1 MTRIALCW
9 MLLVSLVA
17 CGGKDD
23 ETVSS
28 APKPSTTAPAP
39 TNAAPTTAA
48 AGEVAKDASS
58 PANAQ
63 PQELPAATQDDR
75 LQIELVNRPWKG
87 DLDEIIKRRVLR
99 VLVPYSKTFYFLDAG
114 TQRGLSYELMQA
126 FEASLNK
133 KHKLTKLRVVVV
145 YVPTSRDELIA
156 HLNAGL
162 GDVIAANLTV
172 TPQRSAHVDFTTPL
186 ASGVKE
192 VLVTAPDAAP
202 VASVEDL
209 SGREVFVRRASSY
222 YESLTTLNEALNK
235 RGAKPVALRDA
246 PPSFEDE
253 DVLEM
258 VNGGLVKYTV
268 VDRYLA
274 TFWSQI
280 HTDMKVREDVV
291 LREGADIAFA
301 IRKASP
307 QLKSELDAF
316 ITKNRRGTTFG
327 NVVIRRYLQDTRWVK
342 NSLANAERE
351 KLVKVAQLFQKYG
364 DRYSIDWL
372 LIAAQGYQESGL
384 DHRVKSPAGAIGI
397 MQVMPATGAQLKVGD
412 IRQIEPNIHAG
423 AKYIRFMIDEY
434 YKDEPMDEMNKALF
448 AFASYN
454 AGPNRIRTL
463 REVAAKRGLDPNK
476 WFNNVERVV
485 ADEVGRET
493 VQYVSNIYK
502 YYIAYTLVIEQ
513 EKRGARDAAPTAR
526 STSSDDPRKNR
537 ESEVNAARPAA
548 H

>member
-23 ETVSS
+23 ETASS

-39 TNAAPTTAA
+39 ANAADTTAA
-48 AGEVAKDASS
+48 GPEAAKDASTPTIARPPES
-58 PANAQ
+58 
-63 PQELPAATQDDR
+63 PAATQDDR
-75 LQIELVNRPWKG
+75 LEIQVVNQPWKG

-99 VLVPYSKTFYFLDAG
+99 VLVPYSKTFYFLDGG
-114 TQRGLSYELMQA
+114 TQRGLMYDLMQA
-126 FEASLNK
+126 FEASLNQ
-133 KHKLTKLRVVVV
+133 KHKLTKLRVAVV
-145 YVPTSRDELIA
+145 YLPTSRDELIA

-162 GDVIAANLTV
+162 GDVVAANLTV
-172 TPQRSAHVDFTTPL
+172 TPQRTAQVDFTTPL

-192 VLVTAPDAAP
+192 LLVTAPDAAP
-202 VASVEDL
+202 VANVEDL

-222 YESLTTLNEALNK
+222 YESLTALNEALSK
-235 RGAKPVALRDA
+235 RGVKPVVLREA

-258 VNGGLVKYTV
+258 VNAGLAKYTV

-291 LREGADIAFA
+291 LREAGDIAFA

-316 ITKNRRGTTFG
+316 IAKNRRGTTFG
-327 NVVIRRYLQDTRWVK
+327 NVVIKKYLQDTRWVK
-342 NSLANAERE
+342 NSLANSERE

-364 DRYSIDWL
+364 DQYSIDWL

-384 DHRVKSPAGAIGI
+384 DHRVRSPVGAIGI
-397 MQVMPATGAQLKVGD
+397 MQVMPATGAQLEVGD
-412 IRQIEPNIHAG
+412 ISQIEPNIHAG
-423 AKYIRFMIDEY
+423 AKYIRFMMDQY
-434 YKDEPMDEMNKALF
+434 YKDEPMDELNKALF

-454 AGPNRIRTL
+454 AGPNRIRSL

-485 ADEVGRET
+485 ADKVGRET

-502 YYIAYTLVIEQ
+502 YYIAYTLVTEQ
-513 EKRGARDAAPTAR
+513 GTSRARDR
-526 STSSDDPRKNR
+526 SQPG
-537 ESEVNAARPAA
+537 RP
-548 H
+548 